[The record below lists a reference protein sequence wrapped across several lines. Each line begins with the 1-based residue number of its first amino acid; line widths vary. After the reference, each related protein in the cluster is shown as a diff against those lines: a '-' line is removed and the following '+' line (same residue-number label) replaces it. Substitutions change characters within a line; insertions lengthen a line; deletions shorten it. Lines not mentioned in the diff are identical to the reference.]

1 MDDPRDKLL
10 NSNNNLGINGKR
22 EKGIK
27 FLSIISFSFFFFF
40 LSPMFQRGNVVACN
54 SYSREIVTAFRAMNI
69 SRRCISFGVGNATDR
84 PTDLAACSYFSS
96 NFRTFFPG

>member
-1 MDDPRDKLL
+1 MDDPRDKLR

-40 LSPMFQRGNVVACN
+40 FLRQKLIKCDDIDVQF
-54 SYSREIVTAFRAMNI
+54 I
-69 SRRCISFGVGNATDR
+69 
-84 PTDLAACSYFSS
+84 
-96 NFRTFFPG
+96 

>member
-40 LSPMFQRGNVVACN
+40 YLQCSNEGTSLR
-54 SYSREIVTAFRAMNI
+54 VTRI
-69 SRRCISFGVGNATDR
+69 
-84 PTDLAACSYFSS
+84 LAKS
-96 NFRTFFPG
+96 

>member
-40 LSPMFQRGNVVACN
+40 YLQCSSLR
-54 SYSREIVTAFRAMNI
+54 VTRI
-69 SRRCISFGVGNATDR
+69 
-84 PTDLAACSYFSS
+84 LAKS
-96 NFRTFFPG
+96 